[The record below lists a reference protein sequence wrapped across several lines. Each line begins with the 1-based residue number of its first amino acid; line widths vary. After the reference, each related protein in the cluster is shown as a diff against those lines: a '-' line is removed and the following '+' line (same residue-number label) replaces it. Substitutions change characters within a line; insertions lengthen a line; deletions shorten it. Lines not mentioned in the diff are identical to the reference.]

1 MTLAIYPLKTHL
13 KWTCYSYYK
22 HTQERHSMAPNICTT
37 LRWHHLRT
45 RTHDCCVLYLL
56 HDSLLIVVAQGAT
69 ELVVVHGRTVLLHA
83 PQPGNLSRGGG
94 RKCLWLHSWLSP
106 ALVRL
111 ILSFKGE
118 WWFACVWRAFGH
130 SPSHMTR
137 QQKKSV
143 AVSILKSRIEYPPT
157 PKEITF

>member
-94 RKCLWLHSWLSP
+94 GGNVCGYTPGSVQLWWGSFCLLKESGDLHAFEGLSDTALLIWHVNKRK
-106 ALVRL
+106 A
-111 ILSFKGE
+111 
-118 WWFACVWRAFGH
+118 
-130 SPSHMTR
+130 SPS
-137 QQKKSV
+137 
-143 AVSILKSRIEYPPT
+143 A
-157 PKEITF
+157 F